1 MTEKMELPEA
11 ARRDF
16 ESIVGARFYSH
27 DPAMLSAHVW
37 CTGVGKIPGDEKY
50 ARTWPAA
57 VVLPGSTEEV
67 AAVVKCCLRHGLSY
81 RAHSTGYGS
90 MSHVMSKNSI
100 VIDLRRM
107 NGLKIDP
114 ANRMAVI
121 GPYVT
126 AGMLQAEALK
136 HGLTCHIVGAGP
148 AHSPLASATSLIGV
162 GITSQ
167 GTSMNSRNLLAWE
180 WVTPQGEIIRGGSSA
195 VNEDDWFAGEGPGPG
210 VRGLLRGF
218 FGAGGGLGV
227 FTKIGYKLYPVPVQ
241 GPLPTTGR
249 LPQLGLPIPENSGFF
264 QAVWPDW
271 ESHRQAAFEL
281 VDENLCF
288 AMLRMPPDHIGWT
301 VTGTNAEFVRRTR
314 EGTLPVSARPEND
327 KNWTLLTLSRSAAEQ
342 AWRAGVVR
350 DIVERTGGRLL
361 ELERD
366 EAEVLCRN
374 LVTSHYV
381 PRVMRPSGG
390 ITTSFGILD
399 SMHFLPRAMEAGEEC
414 LGGQNRPGG
423 ALIQGGREEHWSW
436 PHEGRYLWSEN
447 IIDFDPA
454 SKKARE
460 AAARALLGHFAISF
474 KVDKPIG
481 VIGLNVGPIMELQGK
496 RIGGPQYYIRQL
508 KHEFD
513 PTNASQSPDFIPFN
527 MPWLL
532 QKALPILR
540 PVILSGPVIALAAKG
555 IASKGL

>member
-1 MTEKMELPEA
+1 MEKMEIPAA
-11 ARRDF
+11 ARRDL
-16 ESIVGARFYSH
+16 EAIVGERFVSN
-27 DPAMLSAHVW
+27 DPAMLSAHLW

-50 ARTWPAA
+50 ARIWPAA
-57 VVLPGSTEEV
+57 IVLPGSTGEV

-90 MSHVMSKNSI
+90 MSHVVSKDSI

-107 NGLKIDP
+107 NTLEIDP
-114 ANRMAVI
+114 SNRMAVI

-167 GTSMNSRNLLAWE
+167 GTSMNTRNLLSWE
-180 WVTPQGEIIRGGSSA
+180 WVSPQGEIIRGGSAA
-195 VNEDDWFAGEGPGPG
+195 VGEGWFAGEGPGPG
-210 VRGLLRGF
+210 VRGLIRGF
-218 FGAGGGLGV
+218 FGASGGLGV
-227 FTKIGYKLYPVPVQ
+227 FTRIGYKLYPVPLK
-241 GPLPTTGR
+241 GPLPITGR
-249 LPQLGLPIPENSGFF
+249 LPQLGLPIPENGGLF

-271 ESHRQAAFEL
+271 DSHRAAAFEL
-281 VDENLCF
+281 VDENVCF

-301 VTGTNAEFVRRTR
+301 LTGTNAEFVRRAR
-314 EGTLPVSARPEND
+314 DGTLPLPARPEND
-327 KNWTLLTLSRSAAEQ
+327 KNWTLLTLSRSPAEH

-350 DIVERTGGRLL
+350 DIVARTGGRLL

-374 LVTSHYV
+374 LFTSHYV
-381 PRVMRPSGG
+381 PRVLRPSGG

-399 SMHFLPRAMEAGEEC
+399 SLHFLPRAMQAGEEC
-414 LGGQNRPGG
+414 LAGQNQPGG
-423 ALIQGGREEHWSW
+423 ALIEGGREEHWSW

-447 IIDFDPA
+447 IIDYDPA
-454 SKKARE
+454 SKKART
-460 AAARALLGHFAISF
+460 AAARALLEHFALSF
-474 KVDKPIG
+474 KLDNPAG
-481 VIGLNVGPIMELQGK
+481 VLGLNVGPIMELQGK
-496 RIGGPQYYIRQL
+496 RIGGPQDYIRQI
-508 KHEFD
+508 KHHFD
-513 PTNASQSPDFIPFN
+513 PTNASKSSDFIPFS
-527 MPWLL
+527 MPGWV
-532 QKALPILR
+532 QQVLPVLR
-540 PVILSGPVIALAAKG
+540 PVILSGPVLAVAARG